1 MSEVPDNATNGHKEE
16 ISIESETYHDQAT
29 VKAQAI
35 KELMREHKG
44 EVEGLLVEQEEEW
57 FNDDPFLIIS
67 MENTATEQEKKVDK
81 VYGAQIEYHEFGV
94 HTDTWWIGTSRA
106 MLALVYLVLFALIGI
121 VIWQFMF
128 YSYQVFDLAQRSIYI
143 Y

>member
-1 MSEVPDNATNGHKEE
+1 MTEKDENHANGHAED
-16 ISIESETYHDQAT
+16 SIETETYHDQAA

-35 KELMREHKG
+35 KELMREHRK

-67 MENTATEQEKKVDK
+67 MENTAAEQEKKGEK

-94 HTDTWWIGTSRA
+94 HADDWWIGTSRA
-106 MLALVYLVLFALIGI
+106 MLALVYLVLFALIAI

-128 YSYQVFDLAQRSIYI
+128 FSYQVI
-143 Y
+143 